1 MTDSTRWT
9 VIRGAAAGDESAR
22 RHFAGRYEPVIRS
35 YLGARWRGSPLL
47 AEVDD
52 ATQDVFVACFSEGG
66 ALSRVEE
73 DGPGRFRSYLFGVT
87 RNIARRVEEKGQRR
101 REQSLESDQIAGDRS
116 LSDVFDRAWARQL
129 VHRAARLHR
138 SRASDD
144 RAKKRVELLELRFG
158 DGLPIREIAARWGA
172 DAAALH
178 REYAKARSEFQ
189 DALREVVRDEEG
201 GGPESIE
208 KECERMISIF
218 R

>member
-1 MTDSTRWT
+1 VTDSTRWT

-22 RHFAGRYEPVIRS
+22 RHFAGRYEPIIRS
-35 YLGARWRGSPLL
+35 YLGARWRESPLV
-47 AEVDD
+47 ADVDD
-52 ATQDVFVACFSEGG
+52 ATQEVFLACFSEGG

-101 REQSLESDQIAGDRS
+101 REQSLESDQVAADQS

-138 SRASDD
+138 TRATDEGA
-144 RAKKRVELLELRFG
+144 RKRVELLELRFG
-158 DGLPIREIAARWGA
+158 EGLPIREIAARWSA
-172 DAAALH
+172 DPAVLH
-178 REYAKARSEFQ
+178 REYAKARKEFQ
-189 DALREVVRDEEG
+189 DALKDVVREEEG
-201 GGPESIE
+201 GGSASIE
-208 KECERMISIF
+208 EECERLIGIF